1 MAIRDGSLPTL
12 KTPLVRR
19 VPWVRGGAPEW
30 GVFAIAA
37 SVGLNLLFLWFHT
50 TMSGPGSPSADVR
63 PVVVPSAL
71 ATDFSRD
78 TTLGQAE
85 LRATSS
91 ISRVER

>member
-12 KTPLVRR
+12 KTPSVRH
-19 VPWVRGGAPEW
+19 VRGGNPEW
-30 GVFAIAA
+30 GAFAIAA

-50 TMSGPGSPSADVR
+50 PMSIPGSRSGDVR
-63 PVVVPSAL
+63 PVVIPSAL